1 MWLADL
7 SHTQTNRRRY
17 ELLFIIGVP
26 LCSANAAM
34 DQRKLDAVINITV
47 CKAEYLVDA
56 AAKIK
61 KKPPRQ
67 NVLGEVKAYV

>member
-1 MWLADL
+1 
-7 SHTQTNRRRY
+7 
-17 ELLFIIGVP
+17 
-26 LCSANAAM
+26 M
-34 DQRKLDAVINITV
+34 DQRKLDAVVNITV

-67 NVLGEVKAYV
+67 NVLGEVKA